1 MKNVPRKIL
10 LPLRSHICKFR
21 MRIIH
26 NIMIFRIF
34 TKPCNENAFESD
46 DDVERALSHEKVI
59 LDEFLEKPVEAAALV
74 LRDDI

>member
-1 MKNVPRKIL
+1 
-10 LPLRSHICKFR
+10 
-21 MRIIH
+21 
-26 NIMIFRIF
+26 MIFRIF